1 MMRSVRSHSE
11 SETASVA
18 EKTIRDLGIENGT
31 FFLYGELGAGK
42 TAFVRGLARGIGSDP
57 DEVSSP
63 TFVLAQQYVGTTI
76 LHHVDLYRLT
86 PEEVNE
92 FEPQLLEMM
101 SGQGLVAVEWA
112 DRLERPLSGVIH
124 VRISDDGGDDRV
136 ISIETTDEV
145 NLRSKSS

>member
-1 MMRSVRSHSE
+1 MIVSVRSHSE
-11 SETASVA
+11 SETAKIA
-18 EKTIRDLGIENGT
+18 ERTIRGFGRGNRT
-31 FFLYGELGAGK
+31 FFLYGDLGAGK
-42 TAFVRGLARGIGSDP
+42 TAFVRGLVQGIDSDP

-63 TFVLAQQYVGTTI
+63 TFVLAQQYVGNTI

-86 PEEVNE
+86 SKEVDE

-101 SGQGLVAVEWA
+101 SGEGVVAVEWA

-124 VRISDDGGDDRV
+124 VRIEDDGGNDRM

-145 NLRSKSS
+145 DFKSKPS